1 MFDRF
6 IGKAYFIFLL
16 YVFSLFVETGVRV
29 IYATLYNPLGSEVGS
44 SDIFLLRLE
53 GGERGMSLLLSK

>member
-16 YVFSLFVETGVRV
+16 YAFSLFVETGVLGTYV
-29 IYATLYNPLGSEVGS
+29 SLYSPLGSELGS
-44 SDIFLLRLE
+44 
-53 GGERGMSLLLSK
+53 

>member
-16 YVFSLFVETGVRV
+16 YAFSLFVETGVLD
-29 IYATLYNPLGSEVGS
+29 IYAALYSSLGSEVGS
-44 SDIFLLRLE
+44 
-53 GGERGMSLLLSK
+53 

>member
-16 YVFSLFVETGVRV
+16 YVFSLFDKTGVRG
-29 IYATLYNPLGSEVGS
+29 IYGSLYSPLGSEVGY
-44 SDIFLLRLE
+44 
-53 GGERGMSLLLSK
+53 